1 MMEKEGRWNPED
13 RLRDFFSSYR
23 DEAGEYSYRV
33 RLAQMAAARQ
43 RVLHVRFE
51 DLISFDDSLAR
62 SLVEEPDKLLPMAE
76 RAALAQLRTEA
87 LDYAEEVGSLRV
99 RLRGFPGTLPLR
111 ELGSEHVNKLVR
123 IDGILV
129 RATPVKPLL
138 MVGAFKCRRC
148 GTLNRVPQSGIFMT
162 EPTWCENRSCKGSAS
177 FEFSQSDSTFI
188 NYQEVRA
195 QERPEDLPPGQ
206 TPRWLDVKLTED
218 LVDLARPGDHVS
230 ITGIVRAVQETLA
243 RSKMRTF
250 DLVLEANH
258 VEVAGKEAE
267 VVEITPEEEAEIRK
281 QSRDPWIHD
290 KMIRSIAPSLFGL
303 DHVKEALLYLLFGGV
318 PVSTKEGIQIR
329 GDINVLLIGDPGTG
343 KSQLLQYIHR
353 IAPRGLYTH
362 GRGTTAAGLTAA
374 VIRDS
379 RSGGMTL
386 EAGAMVLSD
395 RGICAIDEIDKM
407 RPEDRVS
414 VHEAMEQQTVS
425 IAKGGIVAR
434 LNARAAVLAAAN
446 PALGR
451 YDPYRNVSENIS
463 LPVTI
468 LSRFDVIFVL
478 RDEPDKD
485 LDARMAEHVLT
496 LHGKG
501 APPEAPPIDPL
512 LMKKYISYARQLRP
526 AMSKEAKERIQDF
539 YLKMRAAPESGS
551 ESPVAITV
559 RQLESVVRIAEAR
572 AKIALRETVTVEDA
586 EAAIKLMTKSLS
598 QVGVDLATGKPDID
612 TLMTGKPKSVRDK
625 LQAVLSTVFQ
635 LERET
640 GIAKEE
646 DVYEILRTQHGVE
659 RGEAVA
665 LIGQLRRDG
674 TLYSPR
680 EGYLKKT

>member
-1 MMEKEGRWNPED
+1 MTGKERAWNPED

-23 DEAGEYSYRV
+23 NEAGEYSYRV
-33 RLAQMAAARQ
+33 QLAQMAMARQ
-43 RVLHVRFE
+43 RVLSVRFE

-62 SLVEEPDKLLPMAE
+62 SLVEDPDRLLPEAE
-76 RAALAQLRTEA
+76 KAALAQLRVEA
-87 LDYAEEVGSLRV
+87 PDYAEEVEAIYV
-99 RLRGFPGTLPLR
+99 RFRGIPEKLPLR
-111 ELGSEHVNKLVR
+111 ELGSEQVNKLVR
-123 IDGILV
+123 VDGILV
-129 RATPVKPLL
+129 RATPVKAFLV
-138 MVGAFKCRRC
+138 VGAFKCRKC
-148 GTLNRVPQSGIFMT
+148 DALTFVKQKGTFLT
-162 EPTWCENRSCKGSAS
+162 EPTRCEGPNCGRMGL

-188 NYQEVRA
+188 NYQEVRV

-206 TPRWLDVKLTED
+206 TPRWLDVRLTED

-230 ITGIVRAVQETLA
+230 ISGTVRAVQETMA
-243 RSKMRTF
+243 RAKIRTF

-258 VEVAGKEAE
+258 VEVAGKEPE
-267 VVEITPEEEAEIRK
+267 VVEITDEEEAEILK
-281 QSRDPWIHD
+281 QSQDPWVHD

-303 DHVKEALLYLLFGGV
+303 DQVKEALLYLLFGGV
-318 PVSTKEGIQIR
+318 PVSTPEGIQIR

-343 KSQLLQYIHR
+343 KSQLLQYIHHV
-353 IAPRGLYTH
+353 APRGLYTH

-374 VIRDS
+374 VIRD

-451 YDPYRNVSENIS
+451 YDPYRNVSENIN

-468 LSRFDVIFVL
+468 LSRFDLIFVL

-485 LDARMAEHVLT
+485 VDTRMAEHVLT

-501 APPEAPPIDPL
+501 APPEAPPIDPIL
-512 LMKKYISYARQLRP
+512 VKKYIGYARRLKP
-526 AMSKEAKERIQDF
+526 VMSNEAKQRIHNF
-539 YLKMRAAPESGS
+539 YLRMRTAPEPSA

-559 RQLESVVRIAEAR
+559 RQLESVVRVAEAR
-572 AKIALRETVTVEDA
+572 ARIALRETVTAEDA
-586 EAAIKLMTKSLS
+586 EAAIGLMTKSLS
-598 QVGVDLATGKPDID
+598 QVGVDLATGRPDID

-646 DVYEILRTQHGVE
+646 DVYEALRTEYGVE
-659 RGEAVA
+659 RGEASA

-674 TLYSPR
+674 TLYSPK
-680 EGYLKKT
+680 EGYIKKA